1 MTKNLRK
8 QIVVLSKSETSLT
21 KIETIKACVTI
32 SVSAIVFI
40 KGLMKNKYLIKKHSE
55 KNVKPFFSNK
65 GVNSLVEKY
74 SIVIDESKIA
84 NIMNNGFSNVTK
96 TFNLETLDKS

>member
-40 KGLMKNKYLIKKHSE
+40 KGLMKNKYLIKKHSG
-55 KNVKPFFSNK
+55 KR
-65 GVNSLVEKY
+65 
-74 SIVIDESKIA
+74 
-84 NIMNNGFSNVTK
+84 
-96 TFNLETLDKS
+96 

>member
-55 KNVKPFFSNK
+55 KNVKHFFRNM

>member
-65 GVNSLVEKY
+65 GVNSLVENFIEK
-74 SIVIDESKIA
+74 SKIA
-84 NIMNNGFSNVTK
+84 NITNNDFSNVTK
-96 TFNLETLDKS
+96 TFNLKTLDKS